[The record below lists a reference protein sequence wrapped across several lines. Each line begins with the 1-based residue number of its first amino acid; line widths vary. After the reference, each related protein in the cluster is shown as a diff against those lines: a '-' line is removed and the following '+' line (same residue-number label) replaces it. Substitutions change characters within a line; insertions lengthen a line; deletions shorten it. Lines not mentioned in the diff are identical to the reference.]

1 MRISCEITSFS
12 GGMGEGGG
20 ENCRHQQSIK
30 RDHRKLISSSLQEK
44 GMMRILQ
51 CLMAHILNE
60 CAVLFNLVSANEHSI

>member
-1 MRISCEITSFS
+1 MRISCEIISFS

-20 ENCRHQQSIK
+20 ENCRYQQSIK

-44 GMMRILQ
+44 GMMRISQ